1 MSICPN
7 CQRDLKPITPP
18 FCPRCGLPFLCAED
32 DKVHLCSHCL
42 KEKRYFELH
51 RSFGLYEGAL
61 KEAIHRF
68 KYLGEFPLLKVF
80 ADLMS
85 TTFQALCLDH
95 PVDLIVPVPLHVR
108 RLRQRGFNQALL
120 LAKELSKRT
129 GIRYGQRVLRKVKDT
144 PFQSTLKGTERR
156 KNIKGAFHVNNTE
169 EARGKSIL
177 LVDDV
182 CTTGATVNECARTL
196 LNGGAERVVALTLAR
211 VV

>member
-1 MSICPN
+1 
-7 CQRDLKPITPP
+7 
-18 FCPRCGLPFLCAED
+18 
-32 DKVHLCSHCL
+32 
-42 KEKRYFELH
+42 
-51 RSFGLYEGAL
+51 
-61 KEAIHRF
+61 
-68 KYLGEFPLLKVF
+68 
-80 ADLMS
+80 MS